1 MRKYV
6 LIIITSIILFSCAS
20 ENSDKNSNYE
30 PLLIDKISFD
40 SSNKEAIKQIVF
52 TFNQN
57 VAAIGAVPSNNQ
69 INSVSISY
77 DLDNSC
83 TWRFVTLNQM
93 ACELNERLKYL
104 SKYEITI
111 NKSFNALGHNLSQS
125 KSVNIST
132 PIPPVRIDYEGEY
145 GQFPSS
151 ITVFDNTNTDIS
163 VKSLD
168 KALLLKLPNGAYKE
182 LNVVASANKYR
193 KGKLKISVEGSIK
206 SLPEGSYEIV
216 LPKGFQASY
225 SQVTLQTEAVLSGF
239 EFSSKYKFYG
249 FACESDDYTRRFE
262 NVELLENGILPCAPE
277 KVSLK
282 FSMPAGDRKNDLN
295 PHFNPDKQVD
305 WLVGPDYK
313 VGRVTR
319 EKRMFYHMF
328 YLNGDTPYELNLSKI
343 RSITGKLIDKPERIV
358 FTTLPA
364 TPQWHFDDSFGTV
377 VETDRNGL
385 PSILRRNVEEIH
397 QEVTPINTHEDL
409 LSFLNGNSS
418 NSYKNILKPTE
429 STIKKM
435 SEQPIDFRQHLSSKR
450 GLVHVKLNGI
460 SSSHFGP
467 QETSIQ
473 TKSFMAQSADHNV
486 GIWHQQD
493 LLLQVVDWQA
503 KPIANVKALLVCEGQ
518 TESMV
523 IGSTKEDG
531 ILWIKSKQWQEIYQ
545 KHDQQKCWIWTQLTD
560 KELAKK
566 VSAIK
571 LPAVTNSIRNT
582 QNVFAWSAQPI
593 YQPNEQV
600 RIGLIARSRSHKG
613 LVPVT
618 DLSNFKVELLLPEQN
633 EAVPLKMS
641 TSTSQGFSNTTY
653 DLAQD
658 TPMGNYRIHLTDKRT
673 GAVETIG
680 HFMVAEFTPPEFE
693 QFVKVP
699 ATVKVQQSLK
709 ANVSARRMN
718 GIALQNAKVK
728 IRGEIRKSYETPDE
742 WPNEYE
748 FNTWDDFNN
757 NENGK
762 ELLKAVEAQLDDQG
776 NYTFVSEPLESTV
789 PYGKVLLTTE
799 ILSDDGEAQAKD
811 SEVLYFS
818 REHYIG
824 TKFDKKTKKLHV
836 IAVNQKG
843 NELSNIDVNIE
854 AFIKTGDRNQPE
866 QLFTTCKLNTLPNT
880 CKIDIEDEAISLVIK
895 SGEANYVW
903 YRDYYTGIITHRNPL
918 ELKEK
923 FEIKSKLKSVSVGD
937 TAKLELTSTLA
948 GNANFI
954 LQAGNIKKV
963 WQQSIQE
970 GINTVEL
977 PVNASWLPYA
987 RVYASLAVDREV
999 ANERT
1004 KLKLLNE
1011 NIQSNY
1017 PMRPREIEELLGSQ
1031 RFLTTSELIT
1041 VESKNELPEVKL
1053 LLDSIE
1059 VKAGSEVTLSVTANV
1074 DADSQIW
1081 LVNEALLPLMRIEE
1095 EHYDYNKKLSYE
1107 TAFEDELSFDVLT
1120 NHLILD
1126 SIFGDDKKSK
1136 LYKTASQMRRREAEI
1151 SAFSLNSPSADR
1163 GSNKKSKLDFAQSVW
1178 LDTVKLKANTAH
1190 KVKVKLPQLI
1200 GRWKLFALTATPQ
1213 TMAIDST
1220 SISTVRDVEYFF
1232 DAPSSVFNIDKAS
1245 FAVTQINKGITKVT
1259 DKLHLWVD
1267 GKKINTIDVQLN
1279 GGEYKR
1285 VNLVLPNLPLG
1296 KHVLML
1302 TSEIQPDFAT
1312 YHEINVQEGVFNQQ
1326 KTWLV
1331 EEGNGGN
1338 VIGPKNSIPGSV
1350 QLSQMQT
1357 GQLFP
1362 DWSALSSYDKNYPHQ
1377 CWEQTI
1383 SRAISY
1389 QFNPVSISAWPEGEA
1404 KLKYLIAQ
1412 KHKYNNYSD
1421 LFSYFPLME
1430 VDLFL
1435 TAYTYLAHSWLEES
1449 STPIAIDRE
1458 KMKDVMERM
1467 IEGDE
1472 YSHYFKIDAQLQ
1484 SMALFALAEN
1494 KDVNLEEALSIRQKI
1509 GKSNAKATVLQALA
1523 LKTLGAESRLYENDL
1538 INLSRGRYVD
1548 TNNNV
1553 FNQNSE
1559 KCLAALAFNQGSK
1572 VRESLLSEVI
1582 LQQQQSGQFGSTFEN
1597 AVCSY
1602 ALKDSKSGNSSFTP
1616 IKFENEEGVFN
1627 YDGNNENSHWLRM
1640 NYQQQL
1646 QDVKSTS
1653 SGITLTRDLYV
1664 QKNDKWH
1671 PITDK
1676 EQLIVSD
1683 IVKTTITINS
1693 PLEREHIAITDSI
1706 AGGFKAI
1713 NPALGNQRYIEEL
1726 GRDWH
1731 SHTRFEIREGKAYWY
1746 LRHLAK
1752 GERKISYYSRVRH
1765 LGEFSI
1771 APTKVEA
1778 MYRSDIFGLTKS
1790 NKVKV
1795 TQ

>member
-1 MRKYV
+1 MRKYA
-6 LIIITSIILFSCAS
+6 IIFITSIILFSCAS
-20 ENSDKNSNYE
+20 ENSDENSNDQ
-30 PLLIDKISFD
+30 PLTVTNISFD
-40 SSNKEAIKQIVF
+40 TSKSESIKQIVF

-57 VAAIGAVPSNNQ
+57 VAVIGAVPSNNQ
-69 INSVSISY
+69 INSVSISNG
-77 DLDNSC
+77 LDKSC

-93 ACELNERLKYL
+93 ACELSERLKYL

-111 NKSFNALGHNLSQS
+111 SKSFTALANNLS
-125 KSVNIST
+125 KRKTVNIST
-132 PIPPVRIDYEGEY
+132 PVPPVRIDYEGEY
-145 GQFPSS
+145 DHFPSS
-151 ITVFDNTNTDIS
+151 ITMFDNTNTDIPLS
-163 VKSLD
+163 ALD
-168 KALLLKLPNGAYKE
+168 EALLLKLPNGTYKD
-182 LNVVASANKYR
+182 LSVVTSTNKYR
-193 KGKLKISVEGSIK
+193 KGELKISVDKVTK
-206 SLPEGSYEIV
+206 SLPEGYYEIL
-216 LPKGFQASY
+216 LPKGFQPSN
-225 SQVTLQTEAVLSGF
+225 SQIMLQEDAVLSGF
-239 EFSSKYKFYG
+239 WFSSKYKFHG
-249 FACESDDYTRRFE
+249 FACESDDYTKRFE

-277 KVSLK
+277 KISLK
-282 FSMPAGDRKNDLN
+282 FSMPAGDRKNDSN

-305 WLVGPDYK
+305 WLVGADYK

-319 EKRMFYHMF
+319 EKRIFYHIF
-328 YLNGDTPYELNLSKI
+328 YLNGDTSYELDLSKI
-343 RSITGKLIDKPERIV
+343 RSMTGKLIDKPERIV
-358 FTTLPA
+358 FTTQPA

-409 LSFLNGNSS
+409 LSFLNGNST
-418 NSYKNILKPTE
+418 NSYKNILKPTA

-435 SEQPIDFRQHLSSKR
+435 SEQSIDFRQHLSSKR

-460 SSSHFGP
+460 SSSPFGP
-467 QETSIQ
+467 QETSLQ
-473 TKSFMAQSADHNV
+473 TKSFMAQSADHNIA
-486 GIWHQQD
+486 IWHQQD

-503 KPIANVKALLVCEGQ
+503 KPIANVEALLVCEGQ

-531 ILWIKSKQWQEIYQ
+531 TLWVKSKQWQEIYQ
-545 KHDQQKCWIWTQLTD
+545 EHGQQECWVWTQLSN
-560 KELAKK
+560 K

-571 LPAVTNSIRNT
+571 LPSVTNSIRNS

-593 YQPNEQV
+593 YQPGEQV
-600 RIGLIARSRSHKG
+600 RIGLIARSRSNKG

-633 EAVPLKMS
+633 EVVPLKMS

-653 DLAQD
+653 DLAKD
-658 TPMGNYRIHLTDKRT
+658 TPMGYYRIHLTDKRT
-673 GAVETIG
+673 GAVETVG

-699 ATVKVQQSLK
+699 AAVKVNQSLK

-718 GIALQNAKVK
+718 GVALQNAKVK
-728 IRGEIRKSYETPDE
+728 IRGNIRRSYKVPDA
-742 WPNEYE
+742 WPDEYE
-748 FNTWDDFNN
+748 FNSWDDFNK
-757 NENGK
+757 NENDK
-762 ELLKAVEAQLDDQG
+762 ESLKTVEAKLDDQG
-776 NYTFVSEPLESTV
+776 NYIFASELLESTI
-789 PYGKVLLTTE
+789 PYGKILLTTE

-824 TKFDKKTKKLHV
+824 TKFDEKTKNLHV
-836 IAVNQKG
+836 IAVDQKG
-843 NELSNIDVNIE
+843 KELSNIDVNIE
-854 AFIKTGDRNQPE
+854 AFIKTDDRNQPE
-866 QLFTTCKLNTLPNT
+866 QLFTTCKLNKLPNT
-880 CKIDIEDEAISLVIK
+880 CKIDIDDEAISLVIK
-895 SGEANYVW
+895 SGEANYAW
-903 YRDYYTGIITHRNPL
+903 YRDYYTGIITQRNPL

-923 FEIKSKLKSVSVGD
+923 FEIKSKLKSVSVGE
-937 TAKLELTSTLA
+937 TAKFELKSSLA
-948 GNANFI
+948 GTANFI

-1011 NIQSNY
+1011 NIQSDY
-1017 PMRPREIEELLGSQ
+1017 PMRPGQVEELLSSQ

-1041 VESKNELPEVKL
+1041 VKSQEQLPEVKL
-1053 LLDSIE
+1053 LLDSKE

-1074 DADSQIW
+1074 DAESQIW

-1095 EHYDYNKKLSYE
+1095 EHYDYNKKLSYD
-1107 TAFEDELSFDVLT
+1107 TAFEGGLNFDVLT

-1126 SIFGDDKKSK
+1126 SIFGDDKNSK
-1136 LYKTASQMRRREAEI
+1136 VYQVAEQMRRRGAA
-1151 SAFSLNSPSADR
+1151 SSGLTFNMAAADR

-1178 LDTVKLKANTAH
+1178 LDTVKLNANTAH

-1245 FAVTQINKGITKVT
+1245 FAVTQINKGKVKLT
-1259 DKLHLWVD
+1259 DKLYLWVD
-1267 GKKINTIDVQLN
+1267 GKKVNTIDIQLN
-1279 GGEYKR
+1279 GNEYKR
-1285 VNLVLPNLPLG
+1285 THVTLPELASG

-1302 TSEIQPDFAT
+1302 TSETQPDFAT
-1312 YHEINVQEGVFNQQ
+1312 YHDINVLEGVFNQQ

-1331 EEGNGGN
+1331 EGSDAGKLISPNN
-1338 VIGPKNSIPGSV
+1338 VIPGSV
-1350 QLSQMQT
+1350 QLNKMQT

-1362 DWSALSSYDKNYPHQ
+1362 DWNALSSYDKDYPHQ
-1377 CWEQTI
+1377 CWEQTV

-1389 QFNPVSISAWPEGEA
+1389 QFNPASNTAWPEGEG
-1404 KLKYLIAQ
+1404 KFKDLIGQ
-1412 KHKYNNYSD
+1412 NHKYKSYFD
-1421 LFSYFPLME
+1421 MFSYFPFMKA
-1430 VDLFL
+1430 DPFL
-1435 TAYTYLAHSWLEES
+1435 TAYTYLAHSWLEGS
-1449 STPIAIDRE
+1449 STSIELDKK
-1458 KMKDVMERM
+1458 KMKEVMEEI

-1472 YSHYFKIDAQLQ
+1472 YAQYFNIDAQIQ
-1484 SMALFALAEN
+1484 SMALLALAQN
-1494 KDVNLEEALSIRQKI
+1494 KDINLEQALSIRQKL
-1509 GKSNAKATVLQALA
+1509 GKSNAQATVLQALA
-1523 LKTLGAESRLYENDL
+1523 LKALGADSSLYENNLMNL
-1538 INLSRGRYVD
+1538 ISDRYVD
-1548 TNNNV
+1548 TNHNV
-1553 FNQNSE
+1553 FNENSE
-1559 KCLAALAFNQGSK
+1559 KCLAALTFDHGSK
-1572 VRESLLSEVI
+1572 QRESLLSEAI
-1582 LQQQQSGQFGSTFEN
+1582 LQQQQNGQFGSTFAN
-1597 AVCSY
+1597 AICSY
-1602 ALKDSKSGNSSFTP
+1602 ALKDSTSGNSSFTP
-1616 IKFENEEGVFN
+1616 VEYKNSDSVLN
-1627 YDGNNENSHWLRM
+1627 YDVNNDSSHWLRM
-1640 NYQQQL
+1640 SYQQEL
-1646 QDVKSTS
+1646 QDVDSAS
-1653 SGITLTRDLYV
+1653 SGITITRDLYV
-1664 QKNDKWH
+1664 QKNDEWH
-1671 PITDK
+1671 QVTEN
-1676 EQLIVSD
+1676 EQLSVSD

-1706 AGGFKAI
+1706 AGGFEAI

-1731 SHTRFEIREGKAYWY
+1731 SHTRIEIREGKAYWY
-1746 LRHLAK
+1746 LRHLDK

-1765 LGEFSI
+1765 VGEFGI
-1771 APTKVEA
+1771 APAKVEA
-1778 MYRSDIFGLTKS
+1778 MYRSDVFGLTKS
-1790 NKVKV
+1790 NKIKV